1 MLMITVIDLGNIVQF
16 HKNTIGSYGV
26 TVQYSKNYL
35 FFRRY
40 YPVFEKTVRFVAVT
54 VRETKTQ
61 SILPQLL
68 SRIRKYNLFCRKYYP
83 EFENHPVLPSY
94 YPQFANTIRFSTV
107 TVHYSQTLSNHAEL
121 LSTQTKI
128 LSSQAQILSTQT
140 EIRPRTPK

>member
-16 HKNTIGSYGV
+16 RKNTIGSDGV

-61 SILPQLL
+61 SILPKILSRNRKYYPFCCRYYPVFEKTVRFVAVTVQETKTQSILPQLL
-68 SRIRKYNLFCRKYYP
+68 SRIRKP
-83 EFENHPVLPSY
+83 P
-94 YPQFANTIRFSTV
+94 RFT
-107 TVHYSQTLSNHAEL
+107 EL
-121 LSTQTKI
+121 LS
-128 LSSQAQILSTQT
+128 A
-140 EIRPRTPK
+140 IRKHYPLLHSYCPLFTNTVQPC